1 MKVTI
6 TSIELKS
13 PFHFFALSRQAMQII
28 RQLRATEYK
37 AFKKQGIWTTHYT
50 MTLWENEAQLRA
62 FATSGAHLAAMRRSG
77 DIARAIKTVTIDADV
92 LPSWR
97 AAKRILKEVEPLI
110 YAK

>member
-13 PFHFFALSRQAMQII
+13 PFQFFALSRHAMQII

-37 AFKKQGIWTTHYT
+37 VFRKRGIWTTHYT

-62 FATSGAHLAAMRRSG
+62 FATSGAHLQAMRASG
-77 DIARAIKTVTIDADV
+77 KIAKEIKTVTFDADA

-97 AAKRILKEVEPLI
+97 EAKRILEKVEPLT
-110 YAK
+110 YVK

>member
-1 MKVTI
+1 
-6 TSIELKS
+6 
-13 PFHFFALSRQAMQII
+13 MQII